1 VRQDLW
7 KAANLTLALGRW
19 ERRWQH
25 VPMLYLSRWIV
36 LTVAAAVG
44 CGSVS
49 SPPSMIDAATAI
61 DAAPNVDA
69 APDAAPRIYDVAYG
83 STWEFNVNQA
93 VPGWITLINTGTA
106 ALDLSTLRV
115 VSVSDEHPTM
125 NLTASVNAVTTRLGV
140 GQVGGHLTPVSRRV
154 TVEAGL
160 VTEPTVDTSADYV
173 TFDLLNFSD
182 SNDVTF
188 NGTITLE
195 IAGRRVELPM
205 TFHVSPLTG
214 PVLFEPSLGRRVSAP

>member
-1 VRQDLW
+1 
-7 KAANLTLALGRW
+7 
-19 ERRWQH
+19 
-25 VPMLYLSRWIV
+25 MLYFSRWIV
-36 LTVAAAVG
+36 FTVATAIG

-49 SPPSMIDAATAI
+49 SPPGGMIDAATPI
-61 DAAPNVDA
+61 DAVPSVDA

-93 VPGWITLINTGTA
+93 MTGWITIINTGTA
-106 ALDLSTLRV
+106 ALDLSTLKV

-125 NLTASVNAVTTRLGV
+125 NLTASVNAVTTRLAV

-154 TVEAGL
+154 TVDAGL

-173 TFDLLNFSD
+173 TFDLLNFND

-188 NGTITLE
+188 NGKITLE
-195 IAGRRVELPM
+195 IAQRSVELPM

-214 PVLFEPSLGRRVSAP
+214 PILFEPSLGKRVSAP